1 MPQPATKEDDCMK
14 RTHLHNFIQDSRG
27 ETLVE
32 VMVAFIV
39 LMIVIATFTA
49 SINSASAAV
58 NNSKDIRQ
66 RSDSDY
72 VTLHE
77 SLNTENLTHSIG
89 TKSSDPSSPTTI
101 TITGTDGNITL
112 SAYKYRA
119 GETDYWVFR

>member
-1 MPQPATKEDDCMK
+1 MK
-14 RTHLHNFIQDSRG
+14 RSVIRNFIQENRG

-77 SLNTENLTHSIG
+77 SLNTENLTHAVGS
-89 TKSSDPSSPTTI
+89 KSTDPSSPNTI
-101 TITGTDGNITL
+101 TIQGTDGSITL

>member
-1 MPQPATKEDDCMK
+1 MK
-14 RTHLHNFIQDSRG
+14 RTHIQNFIHDNTG

-58 NNSKDIRQ
+58 NNSKDIRL
-66 RSDSDY
+66 RSDNDY
-72 VTLHE
+72 VALHD
-77 SLNTENLTHSIG
+77 SLNTENLTNSIG
-89 TKSSDPSSPTTI
+89 SKSTDPSAPNTI
-101 TITGTDGNITL
+101 TIQGTDGNITL

>member
-1 MPQPATKEDDCMK
+1 MKEDDHCMK
-14 RTHLHNFIQDSRG
+14 RSVIRNFIQENRG

>member
-1 MPQPATKEDDCMK
+1 MK
-14 RTHLHNFIQDSRG
+14 RSVIRNFIQENRG